1 MPEEVQALPSHDPTL
16 ATVRGGKLGAAWRVF
31 MATRLDGR
39 QLAAAIEA
47 RLAATIAERL
57 PKIGRPPGLAV
68 LRVGD
73 DPASGVYVANKEKA
87 CARVGITSLGAHL
100 PAATSAAQVL
110 STIQQ
115 LNADPAVDGILLQLP
130 VPAGLDE
137 RPLLAAI
144 DPEKDADGLHTLNL
158 GRLLKGEPG
167 PRSCTPA
174 GVMAL
179 LAAAGVELAGKR
191 AVVVGRSILVGQPM
205 ALMLQAAQA
214 TVSIAHSRT
223 TDLPAL
229 TREAD
234 VLVVAA
240 GKPRMIGAEHVKPG
254 AVVVDVGIHRL
265 EPEPGAGPD
274 AMVRLCGDVRYEEV
288 EPIASAITPVPGGV
302 GPMTVTLLL
311 VNTVV
316 AWCRHR
322 GVAHGLGDLVP

>member
-1 MPEEVQALPSHDPTL
+1 
-16 ATVRGGKLGAAWRVF
+16 

-39 QLAAAIEA
+39 QLAGEIEA
-47 RLAATIAERL
+47 RLQAVIAERL
-57 PKIGRPPGLAV
+57 PAVGRPPGLAV

-100 PAATSAAQVL
+100 SATASPAEVLAAVQR
-110 STIQQ
+110 
-115 LNADPAVDGILLQLP
+115 LNADPACDGILLQLP
-130 VPAGLDE
+130 LPAGLDE
-137 RPLLAAI
+137 GPLLLAI
-144 DPEKDADGLHTLNL
+144 DPDKDADGLHTLNL

-179 LAAAGVELAGKR
+179 LARHGVELAGQR

-205 ALMLQAAQA
+205 ALMLQAADA
-214 TVSIAHSRT
+214 TVSVAHSRT
-223 TDLPAL
+223 ADLAAL
-229 TREAD
+229 TRQAD

-240 GKPRMIGAEHVKPG
+240 GRPRMIGAEHVKPG
-254 AVVVDVGIHRL
+254 AVVVDVGIHRT
-265 EPEPGAGPD
+265 ESG
-274 AMVRLCGDVRYEEV
+274 LCGDVRFEEV
-288 EPIASAITPVPGGV
+288 EPIASAISPVPGGV

-316 AWCRHR
+316 AWCRR
-322 GVAHGLGDLVP
+322 AGVPHGLDDLVP

>member
-1 MPEEVQALPSHDPTL
+1 
-16 ATVRGGKLGAAWRVF
+16 
-31 MATRLDGR
+31 MAQRLDGR
-39 QLAAAIEA
+39 QLASALEE
-47 RLAATIAERL
+47 RLERVVAERMAQA
-57 PKIGRPPGLAV
+57 GRPPGLAV

-87 CARVGITSLGAHL
+87 CSRIGITNLGAHL
-100 PAATSAAQVL
+100 PAGTPAAEVL
-110 STIQQ
+110 STIQR

-130 VPAGLDE
+130 LPAGLDE

-144 DPEKDADGLHTLNL
+144 DPEKDADGLHTMNL

-179 LAAAGVELAGKR
+179 LDTAGVELSGKR

-205 ALMLQAAQA
+205 ALMLQAANA
-214 TVSIAHSRT
+214 TVSIGHSRT
-223 TDLPAL
+223 QDLAAL
-229 TREAD
+229 TRQAD

-240 GKPRMIGAEHVKPG
+240 GRPRMIGAEHVKPG

-265 EPEPGAGPD
+265 PGEPGEKAK
-274 AMVRLCGDVRYEEV
+274 LCGDVRFEEV
-288 EPIASAITPVPGGV
+288 EPIASAISPVPGGV

-311 VNTVV
+311 VNTV
-316 AWCRHR
+316 ASWCQRC
-322 GVAHGLGDLVP
+322 GLDQPLADLLP